1 MRHVKN
7 ADLLI
12 EGVAKAE
19 AGAPGWAELRR
30 RLGFEMNGP
39 VLHEYY
45 LGNLASGS
53 RLSPGSD
60 LAGDVGAAWGSV
72 GARREDFTKT
82 GVEQRHKA
90 SKAGRFTARFR
101 ERGQ

>member
-1 MRHVKN
+1 MRYVKN
-7 ADLLI
+7 DLPL
-12 EGVAKAE
+12 EGAAE
-19 AGAPGWAELRR
+19 AGAGTPGWAELRR

-39 VLHEYY
+39 VLHEDYS
-45 LGNLASGS
+45 GNLASGS

-60 LAGDVGAAWGSV
+60 LAGDVDAAWGSV
-72 GARREDFTKT
+72 
-82 GVEQRHKA
+82 